1 MKNAKKVIVL
11 VLCAILLMAVS
22 VMGTLAYLTSTAKV
36 ENTFTAGNVTIQLKE
51 RAMNP
56 ATGALEANA
65 GLVESGIQN
74 IKVVPGRT
82 IEKQPVVIVSEGSED
97 CWLFV
102 KVEGDVLDAGTFAP
116 NAAWEAVPNEPGWY
130 RMKAKASVDPEG
142 YQVFES
148 FTFNNL
154 SNDEVAALKDKTI
167 VVTAYAVQSELV
179 EQGTAFTTAKGMATP
194 ANP

>member
-1 MKNAKKVIVL
+1 
-11 VLCAILLMAVS
+11 
-22 VMGTLAYLTSTAKV
+22 
-36 ENTFTAGNVTIQLKE
+36 
-51 RAMNP
+51 
-56 ATGALEANA
+56 
-65 GLVESGIQN
+65 
-74 IKVVPGRT
+74 
-82 IEKQPVVIVSEGSED
+82 
-97 CWLFV
+97 
-102 KVEGDVLDAGTFAP
+102 
-116 NAAWEAVPNEPGWY
+116 
-130 RMKAKASVDPEG
+130 MKAKASVDPEG